1 MSNPV
6 LKSLAP
12 KPGDMTPPQFGSA
25 VHTERR
31 SCDAAVVAFAFCCL
45 ATWRKG
51 PNHNQKKCNKMTNS
65 KTNVF
70 PANIDGF
77 AILVAP
83 VADFQQLYQR
93 VYILFDIIVGNLQQV
108 QQDLQNR
115 YYLHEKR

>member
-1 MSNPV
+1 MSNPA

-31 SCDAAVVAFAFCCL
+31 SCDVLAVLAVVL
-45 ATWRKG
+45 VLTWRKK
-51 PNHNQKKCNKMTNS
+51 PNNKKCNKMTNS

-108 QQDLQNR
+108 QQELQNR